1 MIDLSTLRKE
11 DIGRWVL
18 YDDNFKKEKGRIK
31 SWNEEFIF
39 VVYKCNDE
47 WDRFQDFTGCATN
60 PEDLDFLI
68 FKEKLKAGKMLFER
82 LVKHTEDI
90 IV

>member
-1 MIDLSTLRKE
+1 MIDLASLRKE

-31 SWNEEFIF
+31 SWNDEFIF
-39 VVYKCNDE
+39 VVYKCDCQ

-60 PEDLDFLI
+60 PEDLRFTTLEEVI
-68 FKEKLKAGKMLFER
+68 
-82 LVKHTEDI
+82 
-90 IV
+90 